1 MHITSLT
8 FDVAVIGG
16 GPGGIPAALA
26 AARRGA
32 KVILVERNGHLGGNL
47 VMGLPLLGYLDE
59 HGRQIIGGI
68 PQEFVDELIAAGHSF
83 GHERCPMHNSI
94 TLVHPEHFKLMLLQK
109 CVDAGIELLFHSE
122 LTDAIVENGRL
133 TAVRVTGKGTTV
145 EIHAKVFVDGTGDGD
160 LAYLSGCRYEKGENN
175 CGIVQ
180 PPTVMFS
187 LSNFDEDRFFDFL
200 EAHPENMKQLPTV
213 QIGPGYDTTLWRRT
227 PTHVFVGMR
236 AYLEELRQRENL
248 PVLRENIIYI
258 NSTVPGK
265 IFVNTVRVPGCDGSD
280 LFSLSRGEVDG
291 HLQIPG
297 IIDMFKKYV
306 PGFEKVVLDSISPA
320 IGIRE
325 SRRFAGMDR
334 LVIDDVMAG
343 KVPAD
348 TVALGG
354 YKVDI
359 HNGEGQGTILTP
371 VRKAYGIG
379 LGCLISA
386 DVDGLLFSGR
396 CISMDSP
403 SLGSMRI
410 MPTCMAIGEAAGVC
424 AAHAIRAGIS
434 VREVPAAEV
443 VSDLLAAGAILA

>member
-1 MHITSLT
+1 MNITSLT

-59 HGRQIIGGI
+59 QGRQIIGGI
-68 PQEFVDELIAAGHSF
+68 PQEFVDEMIAAGHSF

-122 LTDAIVENGRL
+122 LTDAVVENSRL

-145 EIHAKVFVDGTGDGD
+145 EIHARVFVDGTGDGD
-160 LAYLSGCRYEKGENN
+160 LAYLSGCRYEKGEDN

-187 LSNFDEDRFFDFL
+187 LSNFDEEKFFCFL
-200 EAHPENMKQLPTV
+200 DAHPENMKQLPTV
-213 QIGPGYDTTLWRRT
+213 QIGPGYDTSLWRRT

-306 PGFEKVVLDSISPA
+306 PGFENVVLDSISPA

-334 LVIDDVMAG
+334 LVIDNVMAG
-343 KVPAD
+343 VVPAD

-371 VRKAYGIG
+371 VKRAYGIG

-386 DVDGLLFSGR
+386 DVDGLLLSGR

-424 AAHAIRAGIS
+424 AAHAVKAGVS
-434 VREVPAAEV
+434 VRDVPAADV
-443 VSDLLAAGAILA
+443 TADLLASGAILE

>member
-1 MHITSLT
+1 MNLQSLS

-47 VMGLPLLGYLDE
+47 VMGLPLLGYLDQN
-59 HGRQIIGGI
+59 GRRIIGGI
-68 PQEFVDELIAAGHSF
+68 AEEFVEEMMEAGHSW
-83 GHERCPMHNSI
+83 GHARCPMHNSI

-109 CVDAGIELLFHSE
+109 CVDAGVQLLFHSE
-122 LTDAIVENGRL
+122 LTDALVENGRL
-133 TAVRVTGKGTTV
+133 RAVRVTGKGTTV
-145 EIHAKVFVDGTGDGD
+145 EISAEVFIDATGDGD
-160 LAYLSGCRYEKGENN
+160 LAYLAGCRYEKGADNN
-175 CGIVQ
+175 GIVQ

-187 LSNFDEDRFFDFL
+187 LSGFEEEKFFAFLDEN
-200 EAHPENMKQLPTV
+200 PENMKQLDTV
-213 QIGPGYDTTLWRRT
+213 EIGPGYDTSLWRRT

-236 AYLEELRQRENL
+236 AYLEELRQRENI

-280 LFSLSRGEVDG
+280 LFSLTQGEIDG

-297 IIDMFKKYV
+297 IIDMFRRFV
-306 PGFEKVVLDSISPA
+306 PGFESVVLDSISPA

-334 LVIDDVMAG
+334 LTVDAVLAGVI
-343 KVPAD
+343 PED
-348 TVALGG
+348 TIALGG

-359 HNGEGQGTILTP
+359 HNGEGQGTILKQVKQP
-371 VRKAYGIG
+371 YGIS

-386 DVDGLLFSGR
+386 DVDGLLLSGR

-424 AAHAIRAGIS
+424 AVHAVRAARS
-434 VREVPAAEV
+434 VREVPAADV
-443 VSDLLAAGAILA
+443 TADLLAAGAILK

>member
-1 MHITSLT
+1 MTKHSLS

-47 VMGLPLLGYLDE
+47 VMGLPLLGYLDQN
-59 HGRQIIGGI
+59 GRQIIGGI
-68 PQEFVDELIAAGHSF
+68 AQEFIDDMMAAGHSW
-83 GHERCPMHNSI
+83 GHARCPLHNSI
-94 TLVHPEHFKLMLLQK
+94 TLVHPEHLKLMLLQK

-122 LTDAIVENGRL
+122 LTGAVVENGRL
-133 TAVRVTGKGTTV
+133 RAVRVMGKGTEV
-145 EIHAKVFVDGTGDGD
+145 EIAADVFVDATGDGD
-160 LAYLSGCRYEKGENN
+160 LAYLAGCRYEKGAKDS
-175 CGIVQ
+175 GVLQ

-187 LSNFDEDRFFDFL
+187 LTGFEEEKFFEFL
-200 EAHPENMKQLPTV
+200 EAHPENMRQLDTME
-213 QIGPGYDTTLWRRT
+213 IGPGYDTSLWRRE
-227 PTHVFVGMR
+227 PTHVFVGMQ
-236 AYLEELRQRENL
+236 AYLDELRKRENI

-280 LFSLSRGEVDG
+280 LFSLSRGEIDG

-297 IIDMFKKYV
+297 ILDMFRRFV
-306 PGFEKVVLDSISPA
+306 PGFAHAVLDSISPS

-325 SRRFAGMDR
+325 SRRFAGLDR
-334 LVIDDVMAG
+334 LTGEAVLAG
-343 KVPAD
+343 LVPAD

-359 HNGEGQGTILTP
+359 HNGEGKGTVLKQVKQP
-371 VRKAYGIG
+371 YGIP

-386 DVDGLLFSGR
+386 DVDGLLLSGR

-403 SLGSMRI
+403 ALGSMRI
-410 MPTCMAIGEAAGVC
+410 MPTCMAIGEAVGVC
-424 AAHAIRAGIS
+424 AAHAVQGKMS
-434 VREVPAAEV
+434 VRDVPAHTVTA
-443 VSDLLAAGAILA
+443 DLTAAGAILK

>member
-1 MHITSLT
+1 MKTHSLS
-8 FDVAVIGG
+8 FDIAVIGG

-47 VMGLPLLGYLDE
+47 VMGLPLLGYLDQN
-59 HGRQIIGGI
+59 GRQIIGGI
-68 PQEFVDELIAAGHSF
+68 AQEFIDDMMTAGHSW
-83 GHERCPMHNSI
+83 GHARCPLHNSI

-122 LTDAIVENGRL
+122 LIGAAVENGRL
-133 TAVRVTGKGTTV
+133 RAVRVMGKGTEV
-145 EIHAKVFVDGTGDGD
+145 EISADVFVDATGDGD
-160 LAYLSGCRYEKGENN
+160 LAYLAGCRYEKGAEDS
-175 CGIVQ
+175 GVLQ

-187 LSNFDEDRFFDFL
+187 LTGFEEEKFFEFL
-200 EAHPENMKQLPTV
+200 EAHPENMRQLDTME
-213 QIGPGYDTTLWRRT
+213 IGPGYDTSLWRRE
-227 PTHVFVGMR
+227 PTHVFVGMQ
-236 AYLEELRQRENL
+236 AYLDELRRRENI

-280 LFSLSRGEVDG
+280 LFSLSRGEIDG
-291 HLQIPG
+291 HLQVPG
-297 IIDMFKKYV
+297 IFDMFRRFV
-306 PGFEKVVLDSISPA
+306 PGFENAVLDSISPS

-325 SRRFAGMDR
+325 SRRFAGLDR
-334 LVIDDVMAG
+334 LTGDAVLAG
-343 KVPAD
+343 LVPSD

-359 HNGEGQGTILTP
+359 HNGEGKGTILKQVKRP
-371 VRKAYGIG
+371 YGIP

-386 DVDGLLFSGR
+386 DVDGLLLSGR

-403 SLGSMRI
+403 ALGSMRI

-424 AAHAIRAGIS
+424 AAHAIRDGVS
-434 VREVPAAEV
+434 VREVPANAV
-443 VSDLLAAGAILA
+443 TADLLAAGAILK